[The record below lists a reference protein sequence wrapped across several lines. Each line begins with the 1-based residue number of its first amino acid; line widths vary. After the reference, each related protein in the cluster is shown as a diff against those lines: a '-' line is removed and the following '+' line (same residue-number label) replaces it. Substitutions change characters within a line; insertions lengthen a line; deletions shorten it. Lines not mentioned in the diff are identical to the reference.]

1 MDARGFDSGIPR
13 SNARG
18 SRLHR
23 RDAWFVVGTGLV
35 CAVAVTLS
43 VVCGAWAPVFVGG

>member
-1 MDARGFDSGIPR
+1 MDARGFDSGVPR

-23 RDAWFVVGTGLV
+23 RDGLFVAATAAV
-35 CAVAVTLS
+35 CVLAVAVSLTLGS
-43 VVCGAWAPVFVGG
+43 WHPVFAGS